1 MTKIQLGSTGITIEK
16 NGFGCLPIQRVT
28 KEEAAWLLR
37 KAVDGGMNYFDTARA
52 YSDSEEKLGYAFA
65 GIRDKVVIATKTAAQ
80 TAEGMWKDLETS
92 LNMLNTDYI
101 DVYQFH
107 NPAFVPQPGGEDG
120 LYDAALTAKKQGKIR
135 HIAITNHRLAVAREA
150 VDSGLYTLLQFPY
163 SYLSGPQ
170 EQELLTKCRERGM
183 GFVAMKGMAGGLL
196 RDGTVAAAWM
206 AGQEGVVPIWG
217 VQHGWELDQFL
228 ACVEETP
235 ALTPE
240 RQAVIDR
247 DRAELTG
254 DFCRGCGYCM
264 PCPVGIQINQC
275 ARMSLMLR
283 RAPAADW
290 LSNYWQEEM
299 KKIEHCLRCGKCASK
314 CPYGLDTPR
323 LLQDNWKE
331 YQSHI

>member
-1 MTKIQLGSTGITIEK
+1 MTKIQLGSTGITVEK

-28 KEEAAWLLR
+28 KEEAAYLLR
-37 KAVDGGMNYFDTARA
+37 RAVDGGMNYFDTARA

-247 DRAELTG
+247 DRSELTG

-290 LSNYWQEEM
+290 LSDYWQEEM
-299 KKIEHCLRCGKCASK
+299 KKIEHCLHCGKCASK

-323 LLQDNWKE
+323 LLQDNYRE
-331 YQSHI
+331 YQTHL